1 MGEHAIDPSAVKAKD
16 TVKTMEYS
24 IQHLIDQMNYI
35 ARQQDYQ
42 RVRHFSSYNG
52 FTNFSVTSKSQQNIT

>member
-1 MGEHAIDPSAVKAKD
+1 MGEHSIDPSAVKAKD

-24 IQHLIDQMNYI
+24 LQHLIDQMKYI

-42 RVRHFSSYNG
+42 RVRH
-52 FTNFSVTSKSQQNIT
+52 KST